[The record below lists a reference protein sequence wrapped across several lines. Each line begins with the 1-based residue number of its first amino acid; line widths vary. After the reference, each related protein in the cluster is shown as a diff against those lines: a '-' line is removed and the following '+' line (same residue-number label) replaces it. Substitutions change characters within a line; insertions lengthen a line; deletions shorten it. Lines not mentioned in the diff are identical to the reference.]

1 MGNTWKI
8 RSIFQA
14 CLWWLGIATANF
26 IFSTPGLAIPLSP
39 GDRLAVHIPGENYFA
54 RVYRVNLNG
63 DIEVPLVGNVRAM
76 GQEPF
81 ELETNLANLLI
92 DQGYFSP
99 GQLTLTIQIIRFAP
113 INVSVKGELFQPGS
127 VVLNR
132 VNADARLPSA
142 TSADTLHVT
151 GEPPASRF
159 LTDAL
164 SAAGGVL
171 PTAKVKEIRLI
182 RQGQEQII
190 DLSGIFS
197 GQKVKNPPLISGDQI
212 IVPAAPF
219 QADLVRPSAIT
230 PPGMKVFVSNLTVPA
245 LNNAS
250 SSVDNREEGI
260 TFPYG
265 ARFSQAVIANNC
277 AGGTQVTNANR
288 HAILVR
294 TNRLTG
300 ETTYLDRPVEDLLR
314 KSTEEDHNPLLMP
327 RDGVACYDSRVTNI
341 RDVFRT
347 IGDVLTPVL
356 RLIN

>member
-1 MGNTWKI
+1 MGIT
-8 RSIFQA
+8 A
-14 CLWWLGIATANF
+14 ANF
-26 IFSTPGLAIPLSP
+26 MVAAPGLALPLSA
-39 GDRLAVHIPGENYFA
+39 GDRLAVYIPGETYFA
-54 RVYRVNLNG
+54 RVYQINLNG
-63 DIEVPLVGNVRAM
+63 DIEVPLVGNVKAI

-81 ELETNLANLLI
+81 ELETNLANLLT
-92 DQGYFSP
+92 DKGYFSP
-99 GQLTLTIQIIRFAP
+99 GQLNLTIQVIRFGP
-113 INVSVKGELFQPGS
+113 VTVGVQGELFRPGN
-127 VVLNR
+127 VV
-132 VNADARLPSA
+132 VNTTRAEVRLPLT
-142 TSADTLHVT
+142 TSAETLQIT
-151 GEPPASRF
+151 GEPPATRS

-171 PTAKVKEIRLI
+171 PTANVKEIRLI
-182 RQGQEQII
+182 REGQERII
-190 DLSGIFS
+190 DLSGLFT
-197 GQKVKNPPLISGDQI
+197 GKAVKNPPLISGDQI

-219 QADLVRPSAIT
+219 QAELVQPSPIT

-245 LNNAS
+245 LNNAG

-265 ARFSQAVIANNC
+265 SRFSHAVIANNC

-288 HAILVR
+288 HALLVR

-300 ETTYLDRPVEDLLR
+300 ETTYLDRPVEDVLR
-314 KSTEEDHNPLLMP
+314 KSTKEQQNPLLMP

-347 IGDVLTPVL
+347 LGDIFSPVL